1 MKEKKLRFHKRIA
14 TALFLFMTLMYIAM
28 VILQKKAPEWSFVG
42 YIKAFSEAA
51 MIGALADWFAVTAL
65 FHKPLGLPI
74 PHTNLIENRKKDIGD
89 NLGNFV
95 VENFLKAENIRP
107 YVESINVS
115 SFIVK
120 YLNKEK
126 NINILINE
134 IKVKLE
140 EIIENTN
147 DKKITNFITE
157 KSKLLLQEI
166 ELNTL
171 ISNALE
177 YLLKEKEHQKIL
189 DFIFLKIQSY
199 ILENK
204 DLIHKKI
211 SQESAFFIPNF
222 IDKILANKIT
232 AGLANYM
239 EEAAENEEHSIRKE
253 IENQLLLLKEN
264 LKNEPHWK
272 QKLEKLK
279 DNLLQSEN
287 IEKYAESIWVYIKNF
302 LKEDLSKPLNDSIL
316 KNYLKK
322 SILNFTNQLQTN
334 KQLQNR
340 LDRWS
345 QKTIYQFI
353 LKNRNEAG
361 LLISQTVGNWKGRE
375 LSEKLELEVGK
386 DLQFIRINGTLVG
399 GLVGLLIYVI
409 TQFF

>member
-1 MKEKKLRFHKRIA
+1 MKEKKLRYHKRIA
-14 TALFLFMTLMYIAM
+14 TALFLFMTLLYITM

-51 MIGALADWFAVTAL
+51 MVGALADWFAVTAL

-74 PHTNLIENRKKDIGD
+74 PHTDLIENRKKDIGD

-115 SFIVK
+115 PFIVK

-126 NINILINE
+126 NINILISE

-140 EIIENTN
+140 EIIQNIN
-147 DKKITNFITE
+147 DEKITNFITE
-157 KSKLLLQEI
+157 KSKLLLQDI
-166 ELNTL
+166 ELNKLT
-171 ISNALE
+171 SNILE

-189 DFIFLKIQSY
+189 DFIFLKIEYY

-204 DLIHKKI
+204 DLIHQKI

-222 IDKILANKIT
+222 IDKILADKIT

-239 EEAAENEEHSIRKE
+239 AEAAQNKEHSVRKE
-253 IENQLLLLKEN
+253 IENQLLQFSED
-264 LKNEPHWK
+264 LKNESHWK
-272 QKLEKLK
+272 EKLEKLK
-279 DNLLQSEN
+279 SNLLQSEN
-287 IEKYAESIWVYIKNF
+287 IEKYAKNIWIYIKNF
-302 LKEDLSKPLNDSIL
+302 LTEDLSKPLNNSVL
-316 KNYLKK
+316 KSYLKK
-322 SILNFTNQLQTN
+322 SILNFTQQLQTD

-340 LDRWS
+340 LDGWS
-345 QKTIYQFI
+345 RKTIYQFV
-353 LKNRNEAG
+353 LKNKNEVG
-361 LLISQTVGNWKGRE
+361 QLISETVGNWKGRE

-399 GLVGLLIYVI
+399 GLVGLLIYII
-409 TQFF
+409 TQLF

>member
-14 TALFLFMTLMYIAM
+14 TALFLFMTLLYIAM

-51 MIGALADWFAVTAL
+51 MVGALADWFAVTAL

-107 YVESINVS
+107 YVENINVS
-115 SFIVK
+115 PFIVK
-120 YLNKEK
+120 HLNKEK
-126 NINILINE
+126 NINILIDE
-134 IKVKLE
+134 VKVNLE
-140 EIIENTN
+140 EIIQNTN
-147 DKKITNFITE
+147 DEKITNFITE

-166 ELNTL
+166 ELNKLT
-171 ISNALE
+171 SNVLE

-189 DFIFLKIQSY
+189 DFIFLKIEYY

-204 DLIHKKI
+204 DLIHQKI

-222 IDKILANKIT
+222 VDKILADKIT

-239 EEAAENEEHSIRKE
+239 AEAAQNEEHSVRKE
-253 IENQLLLLKEN
+253 IEKQLFQFSED

-272 QKLEKLK
+272 EKLENLK
-279 DNLLQSEN
+279 GNLLQSEN
-287 IEKYAESIWVYIKNF
+287 IEKYAKNIWIYIKNF
-302 LKEDLSKPLNDSIL
+302 LTEDLSKPLNDSVL
-316 KNYLKK
+316 KSYLKK
-322 SILNFTNQLQTN
+322 SILNFTQQLQTD

-340 LDRWS
+340 LDGWS
-345 QKTIYQFI
+345 QKTIYQFV
-353 LKNRNEAG
+353 LKNKNEVG
-361 LLISQTVGNWKGRE
+361 QLISETVGNWKGRE

>member
-51 MIGALADWFAVTAL
+51 MVGALADWFAVTAL

-171 ISNALE
+171 ISNVLE

-222 IDKILANKIT
+222 IDKILADKIT

-239 EEAAENEEHSIRKE
+239 AEAAENEEHSIRKE
-253 IENQLLLLKEN
+253 IENQLLLLKED

-279 DNLLQSEN
+279 ENLLQSEN
-287 IEKYAESIWVYIKNF
+287 IEKYAESIWIYIKNF
-302 LKEDLSKPLNDSIL
+302 LKEDLSKPLNVSVL
-316 KNYLKK
+316 KSYLKK
-322 SILNFTNQLQTN
+322 SILNFTNQLQTD

-340 LDRWS
+340 IDGWS

-399 GLVGLLIYVI
+399 GLVGLLIYII

>member
-51 MIGALADWFAVTAL
+51 MVGALADWFAVTAL

-189 DFIFLKIQSY
+189 DFIFLKIQFY

-211 SQESAFFIPNF
+211 SQESAFFIPDF
-222 IDKILANKIT
+222 IDKILADKIT

-239 EEAAENEEHSIRKE
+239 GEVAENEEHSIRKE
-253 IENQLLLLKEN
+253 IENQLLLLKED

-302 LKEDLSKPLNDSIL
+302 LKEDLSKPLNDSVL
-316 KNYLKK
+316 KSYLKK
-322 SILNFTNQLQTN
+322 SVLNFTNQLQTD

-340 LDRWS
+340 IDGWS

-399 GLVGLLIYVI
+399 GLVGLIIYII

>member
-51 MIGALADWFAVTAL
+51 MVGALADWFAVTAL

-204 DLIHKKI
+204 NLIHKKI
-211 SQESAFFIPNF
+211 SQESAFFIPDF
-222 IDKILANKIT
+222 IDKILADKIT

-239 EEAAENEEHSIRKE
+239 AEAAENKEHSIRKE
-253 IENQLLLLKEN
+253 IENQLLLLKED

-302 LKEDLSKPLNDSIL
+302 LKEDLSKLLNDSIL
-316 KNYLKK
+316 KSYLKK
-322 SILNFTNQLQTN
+322 SILNFTSQLQTD

-340 LDRWS
+340 IDGWS

-399 GLVGLLIYVI
+399 GLVGLIIYII

>member
-14 TALFLFMTLMYIAM
+14 TALFLFMTLMYITM

-51 MIGALADWFAVTAL
+51 MVGALADWFAVTAL

-287 IEKYAESIWVYIKNF
+287 IEKYAESIWIYIKNF
-302 LKEDLSKPLNDSIL
+302 LKEDLSKPLNVSVL
-316 KNYLKK
+316 KSYLKK
-322 SILNFTNQLQTN
+322 SILNFTNQLQTD

-340 LDRWS
+340 IDGWS
-345 QKTIYQFI
+345 QKTIYKFI

-399 GLVGLLIYVI
+399 GLVGLLIYII

>member
-51 MIGALADWFAVTAL
+51 MVGALADWFAVTAL

-120 YLNKEK
+120 YLSKEK

-189 DFIFLKIQSY
+189 DFIFLKIQFY

-211 SQESAFFIPNF
+211 SQESAFFIPDF
-222 IDKILANKIT
+222 IDKILADKIT

-239 EEAAENEEHSIRKE
+239 GEAAENEEHSIRKE
-253 IENQLLLLKEN
+253 IENQLLLLKED

-316 KNYLKK
+316 KSYLKK
-322 SILNFTNQLQTN
+322 SILNFTSQLQTD

-340 LDRWS
+340 IDGWS

>member
-51 MIGALADWFAVTAL
+51 MVGALADWFAVTAL

-74 PHTNLIENRKKDIGD
+74 PHTNLIENRKKNIGD

-189 DFIFLKIQSY
+189 DFIFLKIQFY

-211 SQESAFFIPNF
+211 SQESAFFIPDF
-222 IDKILANKIT
+222 IDKILADKIT

-239 EEAAENEEHSIRKE
+239 AEAAENEEHSIRKE
-253 IENQLLLLKEN
+253 IENQLLLLKED
-264 LKNEPHWK
+264 LKNELHWK

-316 KNYLKK
+316 KSYLKK
-322 SILNFTNQLQTN
+322 SVLNFTNQLQTD

-340 LDRWS
+340 IDGWS

-399 GLVGLLIYVI
+399 GLVGLIIYII

>member
-1 MKEKKLRFHKRIA
+1 MKEKKLRYHKRIA
-14 TALFLFMTLMYIAM
+14 TALFLFMTLLYITM

-51 MIGALADWFAVTAL
+51 MVGALADWFAVTAL

-115 SFIVK
+115 PFIVK

-126 NINILINE
+126 NINILISE

-140 EIIENTN
+140 EIIQNIN
-147 DKKITNFITE
+147 DEKITNFITE
-157 KSKLLLQEI
+157 KSKLLLQDI
-166 ELNTL
+166 DLNKLT
-171 ISNALE
+171 SNTLE

-189 DFIFLKIQSY
+189 DFIFLKIEYY

-204 DLIHKKI
+204 DLIHQKI

-222 IDKILANKIT
+222 IDKILADKIT

-239 EEAAENEEHSIRKE
+239 AEAAQNKEHSVRKE
-253 IENQLLLLKEN
+253 IKNQLLQFNEN

-272 QKLEKLK
+272 EKLEKLK
-279 DNLLQSEN
+279 SNLLQSEN
-287 IEKYAESIWVYIKNF
+287 IEKYAKNIWIYIKNF
-302 LKEDLSKPLNDSIL
+302 LTEDLSKPLNNSVL
-316 KNYLKK
+316 KSYLKK
-322 SILNFTNQLQTN
+322 SILNFTQQLQTD

-340 LDRWS
+340 LDGWS
-345 QKTIYQFI
+345 RKTIYQFV
-353 LKNRNEAG
+353 LKNKNEVG
-361 LLISQTVGNWKGRE
+361 QLISETVGNWKGRE

-399 GLVGLLIYVI
+399 GLVGLLIYII
-409 TQFF
+409 TQLF

>member
-28 VILQKKAPEWSFVG
+28 VILQKKAPGWSFVG

-51 MIGALADWFAVTAL
+51 MVGALADWFAVTAL

-171 ISNALE
+171 ISNVLE

-211 SQESAFFIPNF
+211 SQESAFFIPDF
-222 IDKILANKIT
+222 IDKILADKIT

-239 EEAAENEEHSIRKE
+239 GEAAENEEHSIRKE
-253 IENQLLLLKEN
+253 IENQLLLLKED

-316 KNYLKK
+316 KSYLKK
-322 SILNFTNQLQTN
+322 SILNFTNQLQTDQ
-334 KQLQNR
+334 QLQNR
-340 LDRWS
+340 IDGWS

-361 LLISQTVGNWKGRE
+361 LLISQTIGNWKGRE

-399 GLVGLLIYVI
+399 GLVGLLIYII

>member
-1 MKEKKLRFHKRIA
+1 MKEKKLHFHKRVA
-14 TALFLFMTLMYIAM
+14 TSLFLFMTLMYIAM

-51 MIGALADWFAVTAL
+51 MVGALADWFAVTAL

-107 YVESINVS
+107 YVENINVS

-171 ISNALE
+171 ISNVLE

-211 SQESAFFIPNF
+211 SQESAFFIPDF
-222 IDKILANKIT
+222 IDKILADKIT

-239 EEAAENEEHSIRKE
+239 VEAAENEEHSIRKE
-253 IENQLLLLKEN
+253 IENQLLLLKED

-322 SILNFTNQLQTN
+322 SILNFTSQLQTD

-340 LDRWS
+340 IDGWS

-399 GLVGLLIYVI
+399 GLVGLIIYII

>member
-14 TALFLFMTLMYIAM
+14 TALFLFMTLLYIAM
-28 VILQKKAPEWSFVG
+28 VILQEKAPEWSFVG

-51 MIGALADWFAVTAL
+51 MVGALADWFAVTAL

-107 YVESINVS
+107 YVENINVS
-115 SFIVK
+115 PFIVK

-126 NINILINE
+126 NINILIDE
-134 IKVKLE
+134 VKVKLE
-140 EIIENTN
+140 EIIQNTN
-147 DKKITNFITE
+147 DEKITNFITE

-166 ELNTL
+166 ELNKLT
-171 ISNALE
+171 SNVLE

-189 DFIFLKIQSY
+189 DFIFLKIEYY

-204 DLIHKKI
+204 DLIHQKI

-222 IDKILANKIT
+222 VDKILADKIT

-239 EEAAENEEHSIRKE
+239 AEAAQNEEHSVRKE
-253 IENQLLLLKEN
+253 IEKQLFQFSED

-272 QKLEKLK
+272 EKLENLK
-279 DNLLQSEN
+279 GNLLQSEN
-287 IEKYAESIWVYIKNF
+287 IEKYAKNIWIYIKNF
-302 LKEDLSKPLNDSIL
+302 LTEDLSKPLNDSVL
-316 KNYLKK
+316 KSYLKK
-322 SILNFTNQLQTN
+322 SILNFTQQLQTD

-345 QKTIYQFI
+345 QKTIYQFV
-353 LKNRNEAG
+353 LKNKNEVG
-361 LLISQTVGNWKGRE
+361 QLISETVGNWKGRE

>member
-51 MIGALADWFAVTAL
+51 MVGALADWFAVTAL

-171 ISNALE
+171 ISNTLE

-211 SQESAFFIPNF
+211 SQESAFFIPDF
-222 IDKILANKIT
+222 IDKILADKIT

-239 EEAAENEEHSIRKE
+239 GEAAENEEHSIRKE
-253 IENQLLLLKEN
+253 IENQLLLLKED

-316 KNYLKK
+316 KSYLKK
-322 SILNFTNQLQTN
+322 SILNFTNQLQTDQ
-334 KQLQNR
+334 QLQNR
-340 LDRWS
+340 IDGWS

-361 LLISQTVGNWKGRE
+361 LLISQTIGNWKGRE

-399 GLVGLLIYVI
+399 GLVGLLIYII

>member
-51 MIGALADWFAVTAL
+51 MVGALADWFAVTAL

-74 PHTNLIENRKKDIGD
+74 PHTNLIENRKKNIGD

-120 YLNKEK
+120 YLSKEK

-171 ISNALE
+171 ISNVLE

-211 SQESAFFIPNF
+211 SQESAFFIPDF
-222 IDKILANKIT
+222 IDKILADKIT

-239 EEAAENEEHSIRKE
+239 GEAAENEEHSIRKE
-253 IENQLLLLKEN
+253 IENQLLLLKED

-316 KNYLKK
+316 KSYLKK
-322 SILNFTNQLQTN
+322 SILNFTSQLQTD

-340 LDRWS
+340 IDGWS

-409 TQFF
+409 THFF

>member
-14 TALFLFMTLMYIAM
+14 TALFLFMTLLYIAM

-51 MIGALADWFAVTAL
+51 MVGALADWFAVTAL

-107 YVESINVS
+107 YVENINVS
-115 SFIVK
+115 PFIVK

-126 NINILINE
+126 NINILIDE
-134 IKVKLE
+134 VKVKLE
-140 EIIENTN
+140 EIIQNTN
-147 DKKITNFITE
+147 DEKITNFITE

-166 ELNTL
+166 ELNKLT
-171 ISNALE
+171 SNVLE

-189 DFIFLKIQSY
+189 DFIFLKIEYY

-204 DLIHKKI
+204 DLIHQKI

-222 IDKILANKIT
+222 VDKILADKIT

-239 EEAAENEEHSIRKE
+239 AEAAQNEEHSVRKE
-253 IENQLLLLKEN
+253 IEKQLFQFSED

-272 QKLEKLK
+272 EKLENLK
-279 DNLLQSEN
+279 GNLLQSEN
-287 IEKYAESIWVYIKNF
+287 IEKYAKNIWIYIKNF
-302 LKEDLSKPLNDSIL
+302 LTEDLSKPLNDSVL
-316 KNYLKK
+316 KSYLKK
-322 SILNFTNQLQTN
+322 SILNFTQQLQTD

-340 LDRWS
+340 LDGWS
-345 QKTIYQFI
+345 QKTIYQFV
-353 LKNRNEAG
+353 LKNKNEVG
-361 LLISQTVGNWKGRE
+361 QLISETVGNWKGRE

>member
-51 MIGALADWFAVTAL
+51 MVGALADWFAVTAL

-120 YLNKEK
+120 YLSKEN

-171 ISNALE
+171 ISNVLE

-189 DFIFLKIQSY
+189 DFIFLKIQYY

-211 SQESAFFIPNF
+211 SQESAFFIPDF
-222 IDKILANKIT
+222 IDKILADKIT

-239 EEAAENEEHSIRKE
+239 AEAAENKEHSIRKE
-253 IENQLLLLKEN
+253 IENQLLLLKED

-316 KNYLKK
+316 KSYLKK
-322 SILNFTNQLQTN
+322 SILNFTNQLQTDQ
-334 KQLQNR
+334 QLQNR
-340 LDRWS
+340 LDGWS
-345 QKTIYQFI
+345 QKIIYQFI

-399 GLVGLLIYVI
+399 GLVGLIIYII

>member
-51 MIGALADWFAVTAL
+51 MVGALADWFAVTAL

-74 PHTNLIENRKKDIGD
+74 PHTNLIENRKKNIGD

-107 YVESINVS
+107 YVKSINVS

-120 YLNKEK
+120 YLNKER

-211 SQESAFFIPNF
+211 SQESAFFIPDF

-239 EEAAENEEHSIRKE
+239 GEAAENEEHSIRKE
-253 IENQLLLLKEN
+253 IENQLLLLKED

-302 LKEDLSKPLNDSIL
+302 LKEDLSKPLNVSVL
-316 KNYLKK
+316 KSYLKK
-322 SILNFTNQLQTN
+322 SILNFTNQLQTD

-340 LDRWS
+340 IDGWS

-399 GLVGLLIYVI
+399 GLVGLLIYII

>member
-14 TALFLFMTLMYIAM
+14 TALFLFMTLLYIAM

-51 MIGALADWFAVTAL
+51 MVGALADWFAVTAL

-107 YVESINVS
+107 YVENINIS
-115 SFIVK
+115 PFIVK

-126 NINILINE
+126 NINILIE
-134 IKVKLE
+134 EVKVKLE
-140 EIIENTN
+140 EIIQNTN
-147 DKKITNFITE
+147 NEKITNFITE
-157 KSKLLLQEI
+157 KSKLLLQKI
-166 ELNTL
+166 ELNKLT
-171 ISNALE
+171 SNVLE

-189 DFIFLKIQSY
+189 DFIFLKIEYY

-204 DLIHKKI
+204 DLIHQKI

-222 IDKILANKIT
+222 VDKILADKIT

-239 EEAAENEEHSIRKE
+239 AEAAQNEEHSVRKE
-253 IENQLLLLKEN
+253 IEKQLFQFSED

-272 QKLEKLK
+272 EKLENLK
-279 DNLLQSEN
+279 GNLLQSEN
-287 IEKYAESIWVYIKNF
+287 IEKYAKNIWIYIKNF
-302 LKEDLSKPLNDSIL
+302 LTEDLSKPLNDSVL
-316 KNYLKK
+316 KSYLKK
-322 SILNFTNQLQTN
+322 SILNFTQQLQTD

-340 LDRWS
+340 LDGWS
-345 QKTIYQFI
+345 QKTIYQFV
-353 LKNRNEAG
+353 LKNKNEVG
-361 LLISQTVGNWKGRE
+361 QLISETVGNWKGRE

>member
-1 MKEKKLRFHKRIA
+1 MKEKKLRFHKRVA
-14 TALFLFMTLMYIAM
+14 TSLFLFMTLMYIAM

-51 MIGALADWFAVTAL
+51 MVGALADWFAVTAL

-126 NINILINE
+126 NINILINK

-147 DKKITNFITE
+147 DIKITNFITE

-171 ISNALE
+171 ISNTLE

-211 SQESAFFIPNF
+211 SQESAFFIPDF
-222 IDKILANKIT
+222 IDKILADKIT

-239 EEAAENEEHSIRKE
+239 AEAAENEEHSIRKE
-253 IENQLLLLKEN
+253 IENQLLLLKED

-272 QKLEKLK
+272 EKLEKLK

-287 IEKYAESIWVYIKNF
+287 IEKYAESIWVYVKNF

-316 KNYLKK
+316 KSYLKK
-322 SILNFTNQLQTN
+322 SILNFTNQLQTD

-340 LDRWS
+340 IDGWS

-399 GLVGLLIYVI
+399 GLVGLLIYII

>member
-51 MIGALADWFAVTAL
+51 MVGALADWFAVTAL

-107 YVESINVS
+107 YVENINVS

-189 DFIFLKIQSY
+189 DFIFLKIQFY

-211 SQESAFFIPNF
+211 SQESAFFIPDF
-222 IDKILANKIT
+222 IDKILADKIT

-239 EEAAENEEHSIRKE
+239 GEAAENEEHSIRKE
-253 IENQLLLLKEN
+253 IENQLLLLKED

-316 KNYLKK
+316 KSYLKK
-322 SILNFTNQLQTN
+322 SILNFTSQLQTD

-340 LDRWS
+340 IDGWS

>member
-51 MIGALADWFAVTAL
+51 MVGALADWFAVTAL

-74 PHTNLIENRKKDIGD
+74 SHTNLIENRKKDIGD

-204 DLIHKKI
+204 NLIHKKI
-211 SQESAFFIPNF
+211 SQESAFFIPDF
-222 IDKILANKIT
+222 IDKILADKIT

-239 EEAAENEEHSIRKE
+239 GEAAENEEHSIRKE
-253 IENQLLLLKEN
+253 IENQLLLLKED

-316 KNYLKK
+316 KSYLKK
-322 SILNFTNQLQTN
+322 SILNFTSQLQTD

-340 LDRWS
+340 LDGWS

-399 GLVGLLIYVI
+399 GLVGLIIYII

>member
-51 MIGALADWFAVTAL
+51 MVGALADWFAVTAL

-120 YLNKEK
+120 YLSKEM

-166 ELNTL
+166 ELSTL
-171 ISNALE
+171 ISNVLE

-211 SQESAFFIPNF
+211 SQESAFFIPDF
-222 IDKILANKIT
+222 IDKILADKIT

-239 EEAAENEEHSIRKE
+239 AEAAENEEHSIRKE
-253 IENQLLLLKEN
+253 IENQLLLLKED

-316 KNYLKK
+316 KSYLKK
-322 SILNFTNQLQTN
+322 SILNFTNQLQTD

-340 LDRWS
+340 IDGWS